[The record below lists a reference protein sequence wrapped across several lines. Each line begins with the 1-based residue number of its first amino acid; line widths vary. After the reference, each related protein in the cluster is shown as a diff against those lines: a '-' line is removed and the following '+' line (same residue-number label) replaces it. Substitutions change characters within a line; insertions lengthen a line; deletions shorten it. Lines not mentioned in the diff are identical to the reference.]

1 MIEYLKVLFNYRE
14 LIKNFVKR
22 DLKVRY
28 KNSILGFFW
37 SLLSPL
43 LMMIIL
49 TLAFSVILRIKVDN
63 YPVFLLCAIL
73 PWSFHSSSLTFS
85 AHSIIYNDPLLNK
98 VYFPREIFPISS
110 VISNLV
116 NFFFALSVL
125 FLFLAVFKI
134 KIGLAI
140 LMLPVIIAIQ
150 SIFILGLSLLVS
162 WSTVFF
168 RDLEHILEVFLS
180 FWFYVTP
187 VIYPTSMVPDRF
199 IHYYFL
205 NPMVGIIKSYRNV
218 LMYNHLPALNEIL
231 YPIIVSIVLFYVGYI
246 TFKKYEFYL
255 VERI

>member
-1 MIEYLKVLFNYRE
+1 MIKDFKVLFNYLE
-14 LIKNFVKR
+14 LIKNFVRR

-37 SLLSPL
+37 SLLNPL

-49 TLAFSVILRIKVDN
+49 TLAFSVILRIKVEN

-85 AHSIIYNDPLLNK
+85 AHSIIYNEPLLNK

-110 VISNLV
+110 VISGLV

-134 KIGLAI
+134 KIGVAI
-140 LMLPVIIAIQ
+140 LVLPLVIIIQ
-150 SIFILGLSLLVS
+150 FIFTLGLSLLVS

-187 VIYPTSMVPDRF
+187 VLYPTSMVPKRF
-199 IHYYFL
+199 LHYYCL
-205 NPMVGIIKSYRNV
+205 NPMVGIINSYRDV
-218 LMYNHLPALNEIL
+218 LMYNRFPTLNEFL
-231 YPIIVSIVLFYVGYI
+231 YPAIASIVIFYVGYI
-246 TFKKYEFYL
+246 SFKKHEFYL